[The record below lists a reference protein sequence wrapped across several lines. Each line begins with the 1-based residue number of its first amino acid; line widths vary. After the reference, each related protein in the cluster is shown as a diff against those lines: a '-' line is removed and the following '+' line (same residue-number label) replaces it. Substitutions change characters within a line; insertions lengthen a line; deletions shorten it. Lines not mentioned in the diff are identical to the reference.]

1 MICCIQNHLIDGHGT
16 RTIISQIKLRFISF
30 SVCLLNC
37 HLKFNPIKLLLSPYQ
52 HFGVPQRPKPKSV
65 VCHYRLIKR
74 GGTTTPKT
82 LFCSSFMFDKFVI
95 CLFYREN
102 NILITN
108 MSQIRFA
115 KLHHAFANGA
125 TAKVNQ
131 RVSKDTTDSNVDMHS
146 SQCLKSLKKVSF

>member
-1 MICCIQNHLIDGHGT
+1 MIWCIQNHLIDGHGT

-52 HFGVPQRPKPKSV
+52 HFGLPQRPKPKSV
-65 VCHYRLIKR
+65 ICHYRFIKR
-74 GGTTTPKT
+74 GGTTPKT

-102 NILITN
+102 NILITEHESN
-108 MSQIRFA
+108 KICKIASRFRKWCNCKSQ
-115 KLHHAFANGA
+115 
-125 TAKVNQ
+125 
-131 RVSKDTTDSNVDMHS
+131 SKGVKRYDG
-146 SQCLKSLKKVSF
+146 Q